1 MFVNYILVLLY
12 CFVGDVLFKYFSHV
26 YWFYQSVLPFCFLF
40 YYYFLFSHFIVLMF
54 FKDQMFYILKKPNL
68 LFFFFYV
75 LCFFVLCR
83 KLLHMSEF
91 KDFSYVFTRNSIALN
106 QYSFFFSWRYWVDTA
121 PFVEKVFSSPFNCFG
136 SSEEKSIDYICI
148 DLFLDF

>member
-91 KDFSYVFTRNSIALN
+91 KDFSYAFTRNSIALN
-106 QYSFFFSWRYWVDTA
+106 QYSFFFHEDIELIQHHLLRRFFLLHLIALA
-121 PFVEKVFSSPFNCFG
+121 PLRKNQLTIYALIYF
-136 SSEEKSIDYICI
+136 
-148 DLFLDF
+148 